1 MSIDSTLKKE
11 GINVIG
17 ELNTL
22 DINKIAS
29 NIADKICSAFP
40 EHNLNQSDLFISIAR
55 LNMYVAEM
63 PDSSAGAKYYYKNN
77 SIYFNKNMDLDS
89 LNALSLHECIHF
101 IQELKDKHGKLL
113 RMGLYDLSNRNK
125 NGMALN
131 EAAVQL
137 MASLANKTVKDTVKY
152 YNMEFTTESPDF
164 YPIETALIKQM
175 IYFTGSYPLFHS
187 TLFSNDIYKNTFI
200 SKSSSSTYNKIEYN
214 FDLLMHY
221 QEELSLASFK
231 LSNMSEDKK
240 ISKVRKLNEKINVLK
255 EVILNKTLEIQKI
268 ILTECFNKE
277 FLLIRNAD
285 DIKLFK
291 ARLNN
296 FSSALITN
304 ENDTT
309 YNDYCSEMMLKLAD
323 KKAFIEKYGELTYFE
338 ASSTTDL
345 SVLESESYG
354 FKFFKILFSKLSL
367 LLEERLR
374 SKSL

>member
-1 MSIDSTLKKE
+1 MSIDSTLRKE
-11 GINVIG
+11 GVNVVG

-29 NIADKICSAFP
+29 NIAEKICSAFP
-40 EHNLNQSDLFISIAR
+40 EHNLNQSDLFIAIAR

-77 SIYFNKNMDLDS
+77 SIYFNKDMDLDT
-89 LNALSLHECIHF
+89 LNTLSLHECIHF

-113 RMGLYDLSNRNK
+113 RMGLYDLSTRNK
-125 NGMALN
+125 SGMALN

-137 MASLANKTVKDTVKY
+137 MASIANRCPKDTVKY

-164 YPIETALIKQM
+164 YPLETTLIKQM

-187 TLFSNDIYKNTFI
+187 TLCSNDIFKNTFI
-200 SKSSSSTYNKIEYN
+200 SKSSVNTYNKIEYN
-214 FDLLMHY
+214 FDLLLHY
-221 QEELSLASFK
+221 QEELGLTSYK
-231 LSNMSEDKK
+231 LSNLSDDKK
-240 ISKVRKLNEKINVLK
+240 LSQVKKLHERINVLK
-255 EVILNKTLEIQKI
+255 ETILNKTLEIQRI

-277 FLLIRNAD
+277 FSLIRNND
-285 DIKLFK
+285 DINLFK
-291 ARLNN
+291 TRLYN
-296 FSSALITN
+296 FSSALISY

-309 YNDYCSEMMLKLAD
+309 YSDYYAEMMDNLAE
-323 KKAFIEKYGELTYFE
+323 KKTFIEKYGELTYFE

-345 SVLESESYG
+345 TTLEFDSYG
-354 FKFFKILFSKLSL
+354 VSFFKTFFSKLSL

-374 SKSL
+374 SKNL

>member
-29 NIADKICSAFP
+29 NIAEKICSAFP
-40 EHNLNQSDLFISIAR
+40 EHHLNQSDLFISIAR

-77 SIYFNKNMDLDS
+77 SIYFNKNMDLDT
-89 LNALSLHECIHF
+89 LNTLSLHECIHF

-113 RMGLYDLSNRNK
+113 RMGLYDLSSRSK
-125 NGMALN
+125 TGMALN

-137 MASLANKTVKDTVKY
+137 MASLANKSMKDTVKY

-187 TLFSNDIYKNTFI
+187 TLYSNNIFKNTFI
-200 SKSSSSTYNKIEYN
+200 SKTSNSVYNKIEYN
-214 FDLLMHY
+214 FDLLLHY
-221 QEELSLASFK
+221 QEELGIASYK
-231 LSNMSEDKK
+231 LSTISDNQKL
-240 ISKVRKLNEKINVLK
+240 SKVRKLREKVNVLK
-255 EVILNKTLEIQKI
+255 EVILNKTLEIQKT

-277 FLLIRNAD
+277 FSLIRNAD
-285 DIKLFK
+285 DITLFK
-291 ARLNN
+291 TRLAN
-296 FSSALITN
+296 FESTLITN

-309 YNDYCSEMMLKLAD
+309 YTDYCREIEVKLEE
-323 KKAFIEKYGELTYFE
+323 KRAFIQKYGELTYFE

-345 SVLESESYG
+345 STLESESYG
-354 FKFFKILFSKLSL
+354 FKFFKTLFSKLSL

-374 SKSL
+374 SKIL